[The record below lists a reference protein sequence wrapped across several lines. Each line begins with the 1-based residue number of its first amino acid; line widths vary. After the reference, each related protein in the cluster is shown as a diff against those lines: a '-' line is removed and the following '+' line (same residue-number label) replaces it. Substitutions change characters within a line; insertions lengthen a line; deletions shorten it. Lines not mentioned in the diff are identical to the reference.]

1 MTAKRKNPNVGGVWI
16 TASTKDQ
23 LKVERALFKAWNA
36 ERLSKTANDRLERE
50 WKPGSD
56 APAETRADAQAAADK
71 YKGALKAA
79 GRAVAT
85 FANRYGEDEA
95 RALGYLNPVHWTGNP
110 SARSNGPDD
119 PPEHTG
125 RFTKCPRCGEHVEVY
140 KSRITGAELY
150 GRHMDERDTRLGWYE
165 QCRLSYEPIAE
176 APKPKKRSRKNP
188 CGGEFTP
195 RSPLVH
201 WSKDPEKRK
210 RQRQHIRESIAAR
223 GNPEIVEPPEWL
235 PTAIIPPSTFALLGE
250 CVEVEVKS
258 TRGRAHRL
266 IAPRANSCALLA
278 SADAQTLWLV
288 WPSSTR
294 HTRKPNGAEARAT
307 AKLYRKWSKF
317 DPRVAIKMEASDRG
331 PREKIGEVIAI
342 RYRSDKWT
350 GEPTLYEHKFTS
362 HNVRAYADNKRAPR
376 MIAIFDPNG
385 RVLVT
390 ESGITG

>member
-1 MTAKRKNPNVGGVWI
+1 MTTEKQRAAREKKKARPFKGDVRQFQTAARAIVHLARDVETVILSERPTLGQVLQASDDIGECAIYSRQLDADLAIAAFDEYQAKHAKSNPRSSRKLDNAFKREREARAEVDRLQRDRDLSLAKIGELAGRFMGGEASAGQLLREASAEFDATSSQLTDAIERRNRAEFDYKRIVAPGQINPRKRKAKRK
-16 TASTKDQ
+16 T
-23 LKVERALFKAWNA
+23 
-36 ERLSKTANDRLERE
+36 
-50 WKPGSD
+50 
-56 APAETRADAQAAADK
+56 
-71 YKGALKAA
+71 
-79 GRAVAT
+79 
-85 FANRYGEDEA
+85 
-95 RALGYLNPVHWTGNP
+95 
-110 SARSNGPDD
+110 SARP
-119 PPEHTG
+119 
-125 RFTKCPRCGEHVEVY
+125 
-140 KSRITGAELY
+140 
-150 GRHMDERDTRLGWYE
+150 
-165 QCRLSYEPIAE
+165 
-176 APKPKKRSRKNP
+176 
-188 CGGEFTP
+188 
-195 RSPLVH
+195 
-201 WSKDPEKRK
+201 
-210 RQRQHIRESIAAR
+210 
-223 GNPEIVEPPEWL
+223 NPEIVEPPEHL

-250 CVEVEVKS
+250 CVEVEIKS

-294 HTRKPNGAEARAT
+294 HTRKPKGAEASAA

-317 DPRVAIKMEASDRG
+317 KARVALKMEASDRG

-342 RYRSDKWT
+342 RYRSDKWS